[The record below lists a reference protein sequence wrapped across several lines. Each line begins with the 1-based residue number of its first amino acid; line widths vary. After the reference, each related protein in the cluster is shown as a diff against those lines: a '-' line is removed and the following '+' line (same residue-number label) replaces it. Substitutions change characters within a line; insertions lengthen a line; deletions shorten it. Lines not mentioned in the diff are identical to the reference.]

1 MEEAEIAVQ
10 NILRNLSKQEIR
22 TTDQIREKNYITI
35 NDIYEDFLCYPKN
48 IENKKEAL
56 KIIDNYELID
66 KKDILKGHNI
76 LYFKT
81 RHFFDIKPV
90 EGKATSINKSGKLN
104 IKVGGKYLHSD
115 AKYYFKKLT
124 EDDKLKISLIEA
136 VFDS

>member
-48 IENKKEAL
+48 IENKEATL

-66 KKDILKGHNI
+66 KADILKGHNI

-90 EGKATSINKSGKLN
+90 DGVATSIQKSGRLN
-104 IKVGGKYLHSD
+104 IKVAGKYLHTD

>member
-22 TTDQIREKNYITI
+22 TSEQIRQKNYIII
-35 NDIYEDFLCYPKN
+35 NDIFEDFLCYPKN

-56 KIIDNYELID
+56 KIIDNYELIN
-66 KKDILKGHNI
+66 KKDILKGQRI

-81 RHFFDIKPV
+81 RHFFDIKPI
-90 EGKATSINKSGKLN
+90 EGIATSINKSDKLN
-104 IKVGGKYLHSD
+104 IKVGSKYLHSD